1 MEATMTYF
9 GEPRSQTYLKGDL
22 ADMLRA
28 VARAGMGPSNRRITL
43 RDADWRDGYMAAVEA
58 MALAIGLGAETGQR
72 IRIKEGER

>member
-9 GEPRSQTYLKGDL
+9 GEPRSQTYLKADL

-28 VARAGMGPSNRRITL
+28 VARAGMGPSNRATSL
-43 RDADWRDGYMAAVEA
+43 RQSDYNDGFRAAIEA